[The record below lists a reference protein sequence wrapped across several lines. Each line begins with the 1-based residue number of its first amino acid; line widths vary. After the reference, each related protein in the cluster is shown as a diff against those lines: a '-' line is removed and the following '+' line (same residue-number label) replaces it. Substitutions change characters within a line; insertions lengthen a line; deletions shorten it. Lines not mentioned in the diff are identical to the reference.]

1 MGLIAATTGVADP
14 GCRGWQPRLLAER
27 SSMTNGR
34 GRSGP
39 DRVPF
44 AEHPHPGLCP
54 QQAGATR
61 QLQSS
66 LRHHPRSRNCVR
78 LCLSATCV
86 DDSEPDPH
94 DAGWRAA
101 TGYQPRPPA
110 ARCLAANRRTPCC
123 RQPPGQA
130 ARGSVDNM
138 SVVSTYRPRRLGRVR
153 PGLALSLVPCGPSPF
168 SSTPHK
174 RPHRPDHRRPSL
186 SPYRRHVP
194 GSPYLLTYT
203 PVVDSVAGQPAAE
216 DEGVLL

>member
-1 MGLIAATTGVADP
+1 VTDGVVGWPATLANLAAGSPVRP
-14 GCRGWQPRLLAER
+14 LRSWQ
-27 SSMTNGR
+27 
-34 GRSGP
+34 
-39 DRVPF
+39 DR
-44 AEHPHPGLCP
+44 
-54 QQAGATR
+54 ATR

-110 ARCLAANRRTPCC
+110 ARCLGPNRRTPCC

-130 ARGSVDNM
+130 RGSVDANM
-138 SVVSTYRPRRLGRVR
+138 RVVTTYRPRRLGRVR
-153 PGLALSLVPCGPSPF
+153 PGLALSLVPRGPSPF

-174 RPHRPDHRRPSL
+174 RPIAFTLPAPSAGKPL
-186 SPYRRHVP
+186 
-194 GSPYLLTYT
+194 LLTYT

-216 DEGVLL
+216 DEGVLQ